1 MAEDSFLHLARPL
14 GPAAVGA
21 QPSSAPLA
29 VTVQPQAIFAI
40 LDHSLRRPAD
50 QERVIGTLLGVRSE
64 DGTEVEIRNCYAV
77 PHTETAEQ
85 VEVDMDY
92 QKQMLALHLR
102 ANPKEVL
109 LGWYATSSEL
119 NTFSALIQNFYGQ
132 QGDGTWPH
140 PAVHLTVSTV
150 PGKDIEAKTYIS
162 APVGVTAERAAD
174 SCLFLPVPH
183 EIKYGEAE
191 KSGLELIS
199 SAKER
204 EDRSQMLQTDIES
217 LERAIE
223 QVLEMLERVSNYVN
237 NVLDEEAE
245 PSSALGQF
253 LMNTLSLAPKVD
265 AADIEKDLY
274 VSTRFLPLKTQANN
288 SSATTTFRTFS
299 SSHTSPT
306 PSAPKSISPT
316 ASQPQ
321 PSPWAARHPPPPTP
335 RAARRA
341 TRTKEGTRVARTTT
355 TTKTTTTRSDPPR
368 LLKLVASFRTR
379 IPSPLLLPLKRPL
392 SCPPA

>member
-1 MAEDSFLHLARPL
+1 MAQDSFLHLARPL
-14 GPAAVGA
+14 GPVQIGT
-21 QPSSAPLA
+21 QPSTAPLN
-29 VTVQPQAIFAI
+29 VSVQPQAIFAI
-40 LDHSLRRPAD
+40 LDHSLRRPQD

-77 PHTETAEQ
+77 PHTETQEQ

-92 QKQMLALHLR
+92 QKQMLQLHLR

-109 LGWYATSSEL
+109 LGWYATSSDL

-140 PAVHLTVSTV
+140 PAIHLTVSTV

-174 SCLFLPVPH
+174 SCLFIPVPH

-191 KSGLELIS
+191 RSGLELVAG
-199 SAKER
+199 AKDR

-223 QVLEMLERVSNYVN
+223 QVLEMIERVSNYVSE
-237 NVLDEEAE
+237 VLDEEAE

-265 AADIEKDLY
+265 AQDIERDFNNHIQDVLLVSYLANTIRTQIDLSNRLATAALTMGTET
-274 VSTRFLPLKTQANN
+274 STTQESGQKGNQNQKRGNN
-288 SSATTTFRTFS
+288 NNNNNNQDRRQQNRPTTE
-299 SSHTSPT
+299 
-306 PSAPKSISPT
+306 A
-316 ASQPQ
+316 
-321 PSPWAARHPPPPTP
+321 
-335 RAARRA
+335 
-341 TRTKEGTRVARTTT
+341 
-355 TTKTTTTRSDPPR
+355 
-368 LLKLVASFRTR
+368 
-379 IPSPLLLPLKRPL
+379 
-392 SCPPA
+392 

>member
-1 MAEDSFLHLARPL
+1 MAQDSFLHLARPL
-14 GPAAVGA
+14 GPVQIGT
-21 QPSSAPLA
+21 QPSTAPLN
-29 VTVQPQAIFAI
+29 VSVQPQAIFAI
-40 LDHSLRRPAD
+40 LDHSLRRPQD

-77 PHTETAEQ
+77 PHTETQEQ

-92 QKQMLALHLR
+92 QKQMLQLHLR

-109 LGWYATSSEL
+109 LGWYATSSDL

-140 PAVHLTVSTV
+140 PAIHLTVSTV

-174 SCLFLPVPH
+174 SCLFIPVPH

-191 KSGLELIS
+191 RSGLELVAG
-199 SAKER
+199 AKDR

-223 QVLEMLERVSNYVN
+223 QVLDMIERVSNYVSE
-237 NVLDEEAE
+237 VLDEEAE

-265 AADIEKDLY
+265 AQDIERDFNNHIQDVLLVSYLANTIRTQIDLSNRLATAALTMGTET
-274 VSTRFLPLKTQANN
+274 STTQESGQKGNQNQKRGNN
-288 SSATTTFRTFS
+288 NNNNNQDRRQQNRSTTE
-299 SSHTSPT
+299 
-306 PSAPKSISPT
+306 A
-316 ASQPQ
+316 
-321 PSPWAARHPPPPTP
+321 
-335 RAARRA
+335 
-341 TRTKEGTRVARTTT
+341 
-355 TTKTTTTRSDPPR
+355 
-368 LLKLVASFRTR
+368 
-379 IPSPLLLPLKRPL
+379 
-392 SCPPA
+392 

>member
-1 MAEDSFLHLARPL
+1 MAQDSFLHLARPL
-14 GPAAVGA
+14 GPVQIGT
-21 QPSSAPLA
+21 QPSTAPLN
-29 VTVQPQAIFAI
+29 VSVQPQAIFAI
-40 LDHSLRRPAD
+40 LDHSLRRPQD

-77 PHTETAEQ
+77 PHTETQEQ

-92 QKQMLALHLR
+92 QKQMLQLHLR

-109 LGWYATSSEL
+109 LGWYATSSDL

-140 PAVHLTVSTV
+140 PAIHLTVSTV

-174 SCLFLPVPH
+174 SCLFIPVPH
-183 EIKYGEAE
+183 EIKYGEADR
-191 KSGLELIS
+191 SGLELIS
-199 SAKER
+199 GAKDR

-223 QVLEMLERVSNYVN
+223 QVLEMIERVSNYVS

-265 AADIEKDLY
+265 AEDIERDFNNHIQDVLLVSYLANTIRTQIDL
-274 VSTRFLPLKTQANN
+274 SNRLATAALTMGTETTNTQESGQKGGNQNQKRGNN
-288 SSATTTFRTFS
+288 NNQDRRQQNRPATE
-299 SSHTSPT
+299 
-306 PSAPKSISPT
+306 A
-316 ASQPQ
+316 
-321 PSPWAARHPPPPTP
+321 
-335 RAARRA
+335 
-341 TRTKEGTRVARTTT
+341 
-355 TTKTTTTRSDPPR
+355 
-368 LLKLVASFRTR
+368 
-379 IPSPLLLPLKRPL
+379 
-392 SCPPA
+392 